1 MKTKSNTMVLVVF
14 LLGIFMGAIDNGI
27 VSPAREIIQG
37 TFGVSMNFG
46 MWMITIYTLSYAVS
60 MPIVSK
66 MADLYG
72 HKRVYTLGIAV
83 FAIGSML
90 CGLGNL
96 HGNFGIFLASRVLQ
110 AIGAGGIIPIANS
123 VVGYSFPAEKRGM
136 ALGLVGAMYGVAT
149 IIGPTIGSAILG
161 IAGNDHWGWL
171 FFINIPISILIIALS
186 GMIEDSNLRVKKS
199 LDFAGVAVVAGVIA
213 SLMYGLTNLDF
224 FNLWESLQSTKVY
237 PFLLIFLA
245 LIPVLIMVEAR
256 AVEPIL
262 NLKYFKNRQ
271 MLVVFALAFIVGTG
285 MMGMIFIPQFAENV
299 LKLKAGSGGYLVTL
313 LAVFSG
319 IAAPISGK
327 LLDKKGTRLVMSLGF
342 SFVILGTLCL
352 AYLATSQLTLWSV
365 FLGLILMGFGVG
377 FTMGA
382 PLNYLVLQLV
392 PETEGAVALATMSL
406 VRSIGVTISPSI
418 MIGFIANAGKSLPGK
433 LMETVQQG
441 FQKIMPPG
449 MSMQGMMMSKGQD
462 SGIFSSL
469 QQSDVT
475 TIVDN
480 LKTVFAKLVPAPMAG
495 MIAGKIEAMRQ
506 SIEQVFQATLN
517 SGYQKMFT
525 ATAIIATVGLICT
538 FLLQQNKTERT
549 AGITDEAAS

>member
-1 MKTKSNTMVLVVF
+1 MKSKNNMMVLVLF

-37 TFGVSMNFG
+37 DFGVSMNFG

-72 HKRVYTLGIAV
+72 HKRVYTIGIII
-83 FAIGSML
+83 FALGSML
-90 CGLGNL
+90 CGLANI
-96 HGNFGIFLASRVLQ
+96 HGNFSIFLASRVLQ

-123 VVGYSFPAEKRGM
+123 VVGYSFPPEKRGM

-149 IIGPTIGSAILG
+149 IVGPTIGSAILG

-171 FFINIPISILIIALS
+171 FFINLPISIVIIALS
-186 GMIEDSNLRVKKS
+186 GMIEDSKVRVKKS
-199 LDFAGVAVVAGVIA
+199 LDFAGAAVIAGVIS
-213 SLMYGLTNLDF
+213 SLMYALTNLNF
-224 FNLWESLQSTKVY
+224 FNLIDSMKNVKVY

-245 LIPVLIMVEAR
+245 LIPLLIMVESKAI
-256 AVEPIL
+256 EPVL

-271 MLVVFALAFIVGTG
+271 MLVVFALAFVVGIG

-299 LKLKAGSGGYLVTL
+299 LKIKAGSGGYLVTL

-327 LLDKKGTRLVMSLGF
+327 LLDKKGTRFVMSLGF
-342 SFVILGTLCL
+342 LFVISGTLCL
-352 AYLATSQLTLWSV
+352 AYLATSQLNIWSV

-382 PLNYLVLQLV
+382 PLNYLVLQTV
-392 PETEGAVALATMSL
+392 PQSEGAVALATMSL

-418 MIGFIANAGKSLPGK
+418 MIGFIANAGKSLPAR

-449 MSMQGMMMSKGQD
+449 MSMQGMMAGKGQNTQ
-462 SGIFSSL
+462 IFSSL
-469 QQSDVT
+469 QHSDVT

-480 LKTVFAKLVPAPMAG
+480 LKIVFSKLVPAPMAG
-495 MIAGKIEAMRQ
+495 MIAGKIEGMRQ
-506 SIEQVFQATLN
+506 VLENVFQATLN
-517 SGYQKMFT
+517 IGYQKMFT
-525 ATAIIATVGLICT
+525 AAAIIAAAGLICT
-538 FLLQQNKTERT
+538 FFLQQSEIKSE
-549 AGITDEAAS
+549 IELSEEIV